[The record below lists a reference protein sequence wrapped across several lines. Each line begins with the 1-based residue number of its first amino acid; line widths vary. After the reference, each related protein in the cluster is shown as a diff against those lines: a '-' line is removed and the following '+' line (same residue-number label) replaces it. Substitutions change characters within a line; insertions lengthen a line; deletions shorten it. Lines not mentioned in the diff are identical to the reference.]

1 MRYVVVGG
9 NGFVGYHL
17 VKELLKTGES
27 VVVLDIL
34 HPKADIQDKIMY
46 FEMDIRNFKD
56 VDKFEFSSEDVVVQ
70 LAANQYH
77 VKVPQGKQAMHDY
90 FFGTNL
96 VGTQNLLASMEK
108 HNCKKMIFF
117 STDMTYGKPQYLPV
131 DTKHPQMPFGDYGA
145 SKKAAEEVCRQY
157 RKKGFNITIFRPR
170 MILGP
175 GRLGILAKLFRLMDH
190 NLPVPLIG
198 KGINCYQM
206 VSVFDCVQAI
216 IRCVEHNIPNRE
228 YNLGSDNPPTVYELL
243 QNVIKQSGSHSILIS
258 TPGKAVKKILSI
270 MGLLGV
276 PIMYKE
282 QYEIAD
288 ENYIL
293 NITDT
298 KEELGWEPHYNDE
311 DMLYQAYETYRNG
324 GKQ

>member
-17 VKELLKTGES
+17 VKELLTTGENI
-27 VVVLDIL
+27 VVLDTL
-34 HPKADIQDKIMY
+34 RPKADIQDKIVY
-46 FEMDIRNFKD
+46 QEMDIRNQKA
-56 VDKFEFSSEDVVVQ
+56 VDSFAFTPDDVVVQ

-77 VKVPQGKQAMHDY
+77 VKVPQGEKAMHDY

-96 VGTQNLLASMEK
+96 VGTQNLLVSMEK
-108 HNCKKMIFF
+108 QGCKNMIFF

-131 DTKHPQMPFGDYGA
+131 DTKHPQVPFGYYGA
-145 SKKAAEEVCRQY
+145 SKKAAEKVCRQY
-157 RKKGFNITIFRPR
+157 REKGFNITIFRPR

-175 GRLGILAKLFRLMDH
+175 GRLGILAKLFRLMDY

-198 KGINCYQM
+198 KGKNCYQM

-216 IRCVEHNIPNRE
+216 IKCVEHGIPNRE

-243 QNVIKQSGSHSILIS
+243 HDVIYDVGSHSSLIRTNGKMVKTILAGMGHLGIS
-258 TPGKAVKKILSI
+258 L
-270 MGLLGV
+270 
-276 PIMYKE
+276 MYRE

-293 NITDT
+293 DIQAT
-298 KEELGWEPHYNDE
+298 KDELGWHPQYNDK
-311 DMLYQAYETYRNG
+311 DMLYSAYEAYKGAGN
-324 GKQ
+324 